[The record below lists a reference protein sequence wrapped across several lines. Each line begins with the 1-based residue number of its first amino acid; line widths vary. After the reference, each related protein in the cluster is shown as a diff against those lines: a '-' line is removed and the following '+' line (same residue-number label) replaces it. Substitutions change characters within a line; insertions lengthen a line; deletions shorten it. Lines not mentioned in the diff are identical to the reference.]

1 MFRLT
6 RRQAAMLLVP
16 SFASARAARKK
27 SVSLQAAIDRE
38 LASATPL
45 ASAFLGALVVRLA
58 DGAVLYKRNQDHLFV
73 PASNAKL
80 FTTALALMRLGPN
93 YRFTTSVIAQ
103 GPVDANGNLQGD
115 LVLVGRG
122 DPSLSSRIYPYTTEP
137 STLDPLQAIE
147 DLADQLITGGVRAVA
162 GDIVG
167 DDTRYPWAPYPSGWA
182 AGDETWDYGAPV
194 SALTINDNWIAVT
207 IQPAEDDGE
216 LARISLLPP
225 IEYFNVSNRIVT
237 DAAPKKTIH
246 LERHAGSRELELWG
260 RIGIRETPTVE
271 KVAVPDP
278 ALFAAMALR
287 DALTRRGIAVH
298 GDVAARHRPLSEAD
312 DSATAAP
319 TGSELA
325 RRTSPPLIQLL
336 QVIDKVSQNLHA
348 EILLREVGA
357 VRRNQGTLKAGL
369 LEMDDF
375 LASAGLDSEQHH
387 LRDGSGLSRNALVTP
402 EAIVKLLVFLARSPV
417 REQFLGLLPVGG
429 EDGSLRLRFKGH
441 KEARSVH
448 AKTGTLSDV
457 HALSGYAESQQHGM
471 VAFSFMVNNVSG
483 DSLKVSRFL
492 DNIGLKLLP

>member
-1 MFRLT
+1 
-6 RRQAAMLLVP
+6 MLLVP
-16 SFASARAARKK
+16 SFASARANRKK
-27 SVSLQAAIDRE
+27 SVSLQAAIDQE
-38 LASATPL
+38 ITSTKPL

-80 FTTALALMRLGPN
+80 FTTALALIRLGPD

-103 GPVDANGNLQGD
+103 GPVDTKGNLQGD

-137 STLDPLQAIE
+137 STLDPLQPIE
-147 DLADQLITGGVRAVA
+147 DLADQLIRGGLRAVT

-167 DDTRYPWAPYPSGWA
+167 DDTRYPWAPYPSSWPS
-182 AGDETWDYGAPV
+182 GDETWDYGAPV
-194 SALTINDNWIAVT
+194 SALVINDNWITLT

-237 DAAPKKTIH
+237 DAAPKKSIH
-246 LERHAGSRELELWG
+246 VERNAGSRELELWG
-260 RIGIRETPTVE
+260 RIGIRETPAVE

-278 ALFAAMALR
+278 ALFAAMALG

-298 GDVAARHRPLSEAD
+298 GDVAARHRPLSD
-312 DSATAAP
+312 PGDSTTALA

-336 QVIDKVSQNLHA
+336 QVTDKVSQNLHA
-348 EILLREVGA
+348 EIFLREVGA

-369 LEMDDF
+369 SEMDDF
-375 LASAGLDSEQHH
+375 LASVGIDAEQQH
-387 LRDGSGLSRNALVTP
+387 LRDGSGLSTNALVTP
-402 EAIVKLLVFLARSPV
+402 EAIVKLLMFLARSPV
-417 REQFLGLLPVGG
+417 RDQFMGLLPIGG

-441 KEARSVH
+441 KEARSIH

-457 HALSGYAESQQHGM
+457 HALSGFAESQQHGL
-471 VAFSFMVNNVSG
+471 VAFSFLVNNVNG
-483 DSLKVSRFL
+483 ESLKVTRFL